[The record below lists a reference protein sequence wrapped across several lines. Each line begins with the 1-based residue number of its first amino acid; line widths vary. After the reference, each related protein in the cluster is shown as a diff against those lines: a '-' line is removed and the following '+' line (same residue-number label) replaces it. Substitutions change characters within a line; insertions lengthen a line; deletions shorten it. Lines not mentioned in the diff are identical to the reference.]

1 MLSRDRDSKS
11 DVMRTIRLVLTLISV
26 TGALILSSAPDVGAE
41 RQVDPS
47 QGKASFSEAG
57 CGRCHSVETQEIE
70 ASIASERMRGPDLS
84 QIGSDHDVDWLM
96 AYVKREETV
105 DGDRHRTPYSGSD
118 DDLQVI
124 AAWLEKLK

>member
-1 MLSRDRDSKS
+1 
-11 DVMRTIRLVLTLISV
+11 MRTIRLALTLTGV
-26 TGALILSSAPDVGAE
+26 TGALILSSTLDVGAE

-84 QIGSDHDVDWLM
+84 QIGSDHDVDWLI

-105 DGDRHRTPYSGSD
+105 DGDRHRAPYNGSD
-118 DDLQVI
+118 DELQVI
-124 AAWLEKLK
+124 AEWLGQLE

>member
-1 MLSRDRDSKS
+1 MLSRDSKS
-11 DVMRTIRLVLTLISV
+11 DVMRTIRLALTLTGV
-26 TGALILSSAPDVGAE
+26 TGALILSSTLDVGAE

-84 QIGSDHDVDWLM
+84 QIGSDHDVDWLI

-105 DGDRHRTPYSGSD
+105 DGDRHRAPYNGSD
-118 DDLQVI
+118 DELQVI
-124 AAWLEKLK
+124 AEWLGQLE